1 MTTSS
6 VGVFQVPYRN
16 FNVCPHCTVTGQQAV
31 LGRLC
36 EGLPMISRSDGE
48 TFHLLLADRPLPYP
62 SEHAAGPT
70 RKLSLCFWYT
80 HVRQPKQTFT
90 TIVVLAGS
98 RAKHSTLFRKIE
110 LVADLLTAE
119 LTIHGKLAEVYE
131 LFEDPAGASAVS

>member
-1 MTTSS
+1 
-6 VGVFQVPYRN
+6 
-16 FNVCPHCTVTGQQAV
+16 
-31 LGRLC
+31 
-36 EGLPMISRSDGE
+36 MISRSDGE

-62 SEHAAGPT
+62 LERAAGPT

-98 RAKHSTLFRKIE
+98 RSNHSILFRKIE

-119 LTIHGKLAEVYE
+119 LAIHEKLAEVYE
-131 LFEDPAGASAVS
+131 LFEDPANFSAVS